1 MKKKLSVLD
10 IKNMKKNERHFTMVT
25 AYDYTSASIVDC
37 SNVETILV
45 GDSLG
50 MVMLGY
56 DSTIGVTMEDMIH
69 HTKSVVA
76 GAPNTFVVGDMPFGS
91 YNKSIEDAISNTT
104 RMMKET
110 GCDCVKLEGGI
121 EFAPTIAAIVKS
133 GTPVMAHLGLTPQ
146 TSSQLGGF
154 KVQGK
159 DKEGALKLIE
169 DIKAVVEAGAFC
181 VVVECVPSQVAKMMQ
196 EAVDVPIIGIGAGK
210 DVYGQVLVTQDM
222 MGMYDKFT
230 PKFVKKYADIRNIMI
245 NAYNEY
251 DTESKSKEFP
261 SEDQSFNV
269 KIDDLH

>member
-1 MKKKLSVLD
+1 MKKKLTVLD
-10 IKNMKKNERHFTMVT
+10 IRNMKKNNRHFSMVT
-25 AYDYTSASIVDC
+25 SYDYTSASIVDS

-69 HTKSVVA
+69 YTKSVVA
-76 GAPNTFVVGDMPFGS
+76 GAPHTFVVGDMPFGS
-91 YNKSIEDAISNTT
+91 YNKSIEDAIANTT

-110 GCDCVKLEGGI
+110 GCDCVKLEGGK
-121 EFAPTIAAIVKS
+121 EFAPTIEAIVKS
-133 GTPVMAHLGLTPQ
+133 GTPVMAHLGLTCQ

-159 DKEGALKLIE
+159 DKDGAIKLIE
-169 DIKAVVEAGAFC
+169 DIKAVVKAGAFS
-181 VVVECVPSQVAKMMQ
+181 VVVECVPSQVGKMMQ

-230 PKFVKKYADIRNIMI
+230 PKFVKKYANIRDIMI
-245 NAYNEY
+245 NCYNQY
-251 DTESKSKEFP
+251 DEECKEGQFP
-261 SEDQSFNV
+261 NKEQSFNV
-269 KIDDLH
+269 KIDDL